1 MVTHQQF
8 SLPIVHVE
16 LKQEAFTI
24 GPVDLSH
31 WLHLKP
37 AADDRNNR
45 GSYIS
50 QRYILSLVF

>member
-1 MVTHQQF
+1 MATHQQF
-8 SLPIVHVE
+8 SLSIVHVE
-16 LKQEAFTI
+16 LKQEVFTV
-24 GPVDLSH
+24 GSVDLLH

-45 GSYIS
+45 GSHIS